1 MRAGNRCA
9 IVGNSATPGYVNL
22 PSISW
27 KLPPVEVPNRLFK
40 RVDLNA

>member
-9 IVGNSATPGYVNL
+9 IVGNSATPGNVNL

-27 KLPPVEVPNRLFK
+27 KLPWLKNLTGCLEG
-40 RVDLNA
+40 